1 MLELLGQDSFVERSQ
16 FFNLFNYLTFR
27 TGGAL
32 FTAMVIAF
40 AIGGPFIHWLRQK
53 QGKGQPIRSDG
64 PESHLLTKKGTPTMG
79 GLIILISLG
88 VSALL
93 WADLSSAYVWAVL
106 AVTLGFG
113 AIGFVD
119 DFAKVTKQHHGGLSA
134 KTRLGFEFL
143 TAFLAALVML
153 AAEWVASNPY
163 AQHDIPG
170 FVSALMAGD
179 PLTAVALPFLNDWGI
194 QLLGFYIIFAMVVI
208 VGFGN
213 AVNLT
218 DGLDGLATVPVMFAA
233 FAFGIIAY
241 VVGRFDYSQYL
252 GIPHVEGVGEL
263 STILG
268 ALIGASLGFLW
279 YNAPPARVFMGDTGS
294 LALGGLLGA
303 VAVATKHEI
312 VLGIVGGLFVLE
324 TLSVMIQVAVFKRT
338 GKRVF
343 LMAPI
348 HHHFEKLGW
357 QEPTIVIRFWII
369 SMIFAMAGLATLK
382 LR

>member
-1 MLELLGQDSFVERSQ
+1 MLELLGQYEERSI
-16 FFNLFNYLTFR
+16 FFNLFNYITFR
-27 TGGAL
+27 AQGAF
-32 FTAMVIAF
+32 FTAMLIAF
-40 AIGGPFIHWLRQK
+40 VMGAPFIAWLRKK
-53 QGKGQPIRSDG
+53 QGKGQPIRTDG
-64 PESHLLTKKGTPTMG
+64 PQGHLLTKTGTPTMG

-88 VSALL
+88 ISSLL
-93 WADLSSAYVWAVL
+93 WSDLDNAYVWAVL
-106 AVTLGFG
+106 VVTVGFG
-113 AIGFVD
+113 AIGFID

-134 KTRLGFEFL
+134 KLRLFFEF
-143 TAFLAALVML
+143 TIALVAIIAML
-153 AAEWVASNPY
+153 VAEWIASTPDRT
-163 AQHDIPG
+163 HDLVG
-170 FVSALMAGD
+170 FWRALWNAD
-179 PLTAVALPFLNDWGI
+179 ALTAVALPFIQGWGV
-194 QLLGFYIIFAMVVI
+194 QLLGFYLIFAMVVI

-218 DGLDGLATVPVMFAA
+218 DGLDGLAIVPVMIAA
-233 FAFGIIAY
+233 GAFGVICY
-241 VVGRFDYSQYL
+241 LVGRSDYSEYL
-252 GIPHVEGVGEL
+252 GIPYVAGVGEL
-263 STILG
+263 TTILA
-268 ALIGASLGFLW
+268 ALLGASLGFLW

-312 VLGIVGGLFVLE
+312 VLAIIGGLFVLE
-324 TLSVMIQVAVFKRT
+324 TLSVMLQVFWFQRT

-369 SMIFAMAGLATLK
+369 SVIFALAGLATLK

>member
-1 MLELLGQDSFVERSQ
+1 MLELLTQYEERSQ
-16 FFNLFNYLTFR
+16 FFNLFNYITFR
-27 TGGAL
+27 TGGAMV
-32 FTAMVIAF
+32 TAMILAF
-40 AIGGPFIHWLRQK
+40 AIGAPFIHWLRKK

-64 PESHLLTKKGTPTMG
+64 PEGHLLTKKGTPTMG

-88 VSALL
+88 IASIL
-93 WADLSSAYVWAVL
+93 WADLRNPYVWAVL
-106 AVTLGFG
+106 IVTLGFG

-134 KTRLGFEFL
+134 KLRLGFEFSI
-143 TAFLAALVML
+143 ALVAAVAML
-153 AAEWVASNPY
+153 AAEWIAKTPNQP
-163 AQHDIPG
+163 HDVMG
-170 FVSALMAGD
+170 FVNALTAGD
-179 PLTAVALPFLNDWGI
+179 ALTAVALPFLNDWGI
-194 QLLGFYIIFAMVVI
+194 QLFGFYIVFSMIVI

-218 DGLDGLATVPVMFAA
+218 DGLDGLAIVPVMIAGGT
-233 FAFGIIAY
+233 FGMICY
-241 VVGRFDYSQYL
+241 LVGRVDYSDYL
-252 GIPHVEGVGEL
+252 GIPHVAGVGEL
-263 STILG
+263 ATILG
-268 ALIGASLGFLW
+268 ALLGASLGFLW

-312 VLGIVGGLFVLE
+312 VLAIVGGLFVLE
-324 TLSVMIQVAVFKRT
+324 TLSVMLQVGVYKRT

-369 SMIFAMAGLATLK
+369 STIFALAGLATLK

>member
-1 MLELLGQDSFVERSQ
+1 MLELLGQYDDRSQ
-16 FFNLFNYLTFR
+16 FFNLFNYITFR
-27 TGGAL
+27 TGGAM
-32 FTAMVIAF
+32 FTAMIIAF
-40 AIGGPFIHWLRQK
+40 AIGAPFISWLRK
-53 QGKGQPIRSDG
+53 RQGKGQPIREDG
-64 PESHLLTKKGTPTMG
+64 PQGHLLTKKGTPTMG

-88 VSALL
+88 ISSLL
-93 WADLSSAYVWAVL
+93 WSDWQNPYVWSVL
-106 AVTLGFG
+106 LVTLGFG

-134 KTRLGFEFL
+134 KVRLGFEF
-143 TAFLAALVML
+143 TIALAAALIMLV
-153 AAEWVASNPY
+153 AEWIATTPG
-163 AQHDIPG
+163 QTHDPMG
-170 FVSALMAGD
+170 FLNALMAGD
-179 PLTAVALPFLNDWGI
+179 PLTAVALPFVTGWGV
-194 QLLGFYIIFAMVVI
+194 QLLAFYVLFAMIVI

-218 DGLDGLATVPVMFAA
+218 DGLDGLAIVPVMIAA
-233 FAFGIIAY
+233 ATFGMICY
-241 VVGRFDYSQYL
+241 LVGRVDYSSYL
-252 GIPHVEGVGEL
+252 GIPHVAGVGEL

-268 ALIGASLGFLW
+268 ALLGGSLGFLW

-303 VAVATKHEI
+303 VAVAAKHEI
-312 VLGIVGGLFVLE
+312 VLAIVGGLFVLE
-324 TLSVMIQVAVFKRT
+324 TLSVMVQVAVFKRT

-343 LMAPI
+343 LMAPV

-369 SMIFAMAGLATLK
+369 STIFALAGLATLK

>member
-1 MLELLGQDSFVERSQ
+1 MLELLGQFEERSQ
-16 FFNLFNYLTFR
+16 FFNLFNYITFR
-27 TGGAL
+27 AQGAFFTALIIAL
-32 FTAMVIAF
+32 FMGA
-40 AIGGPFIHWLRQK
+40 PFIRWLRMK
-53 QGKGQPIRSDG
+53 QGKGQPIRTDG

-79 GLIILISLG
+79 GLIILISLMIA
-88 VSALL
+88 ALL
-93 WADLSSAYVWAVL
+93 WSDWSNPYIWAVL
-106 AVTLGFG
+106 LVTVGFG
-113 AIGFVD
+113 FIGFVD

-134 KTRLGFEFL
+134 RLRLTLEF
-143 TAFLAALVML
+143 AFALVAAVIML
-153 AAEWVASNPY
+153 AAEWF
-163 AQHDIPG
+163 AQTPGQTHDVVG
-170 FVSALMAGD
+170 FVNALMAGQ
-179 PLTAVALPFLNDWGI
+179 PLTTVALPFLTGWGV
-194 QLLGFYIIFAMVVI
+194 QLFAFYILFAMIVV

-218 DGLDGLATVPVMFAA
+218 DGLDGLAIGPVLIAA
-233 FAFGIIAY
+233 GSFGVITY
-241 VVGRFDYSQYL
+241 LVGRVDYSAYL
-252 GIPHVEGVGEL
+252 GIPHVAGVSEL
-263 STILG
+263 GTVLA
-268 ALIGASLGFLW
+268 ALIGAGLGFLW

-312 VLGIVGGLFVLE
+312 VLAIIGGLFVLE
-324 TLSVMIQVAVFKRT
+324 TLSVMVQVLVYKRT

-369 SMIFAMAGLATLK
+369 AVIFALAGLATLK